1 MSSIL
6 IKPLISEKMTKA
18 GEKLNCYGFI
28 VDRKATKTQIKKE
41 VEEIY
46 GVKVERVNTLVQ
58 RGKSSSRYT
67 KAGVIEGQKNTVKKA
82 MVVVNKEQKIDF
94 FSNI

>member
-1 MSSIL
+1 MNAL
-6 IKPLISEKMTKA
+6 IKPIISEKMTKVA
-18 GEKLNCYGFI
+18 EQYNRYGFV
-28 VDRKATKTQIKKE
+28 VDRKATKPQIKKE

-46 GVKVERVNTLVQ
+46 GVKVQRINTLIQ

-67 KAGVIEGQKNTVKKA
+67 KAGMISGSKNTVKKA
-82 MVVVNKEQKIDF
+82 FVFVNKDEKIDF

>member
-1 MSSIL
+1 MNAL
-6 IKPLISEKMTKA
+6 IKPIISEKMTKVA
-18 GEKLNCYGFI
+18 EQYNRYGFV
-28 VDRKATKTQIKKE
+28 VDRKATKPQIKKE

-46 GVKVERVNTLVQ
+46 GVKVQRINTLIQ

-67 KAGVIEGQKNTVKKA
+67 KAGMISGNKNTVKKA
-82 MVVVNKEQKIDF
+82 FVFVNKDEKIDF